1 MVSLE
6 QQRQN
11 WQSFLTARWTI
22 LLRLAIVLGVL
33 VAAAGIGAVL
43 AWKPYSTNLQ
53 LFALAGAVGAV
64 ALVIGLNR
72 FGQPEYGLLAVLL
85 LGGLFNFFTIPTGT
99 ESKLVLSL
107 VMAATLCGIWF
118 LDMLLVEKRFTL
130 KPSPVNKPILTFIAV
145 GIISFI
151 WSFLMED
158 PLIYRYGSFTIV
170 QVAALFVNS
179 LLPFMII
186 YVINKIQDIKWLRQ
200 MTWILLGI
208 GVFTWFS
215 SEFNLPT
222 IRMVENGMRG
232 VFITWVG
239 SLAYGQALFNEKLP
253 PWKRGALLLLLGMW
267 IFWALIQHRI
277 WLSGWVPLGVAC
289 LVLTLARSRQLFFV
303 MAFVGLLYVG
313 INYQYFYEEV
323 VVANLDEGGGERLE
337 IWRLNLQH
345 VADHPL
351 FGMGPAGYAL
361 YNMSYHPQ
369 DARST
374 HNNYFDI
381 LAQSGVIGLL
391 CFIWMIVTFIRLGNH
406 LRRQLFGQRN
416 FEEAFANAVLAGLV
430 GALVAMTLGD
440 WVLPF
445 AYNQTI
451 SGFDNAV
458 FTWVFIGGMVALY
471 HMVETQKGSNQ
482 LSVTSD
488 Q

>member
-6 QQRQN
+6 QRRQN
-11 WQSFLTARWTI
+11 WLNMVTGWRPT
-22 LLRLAIVLGVL
+22 LLRLAIVVGVL
-33 VAAAGIGAVL
+33 AAAAGMGALL
-43 AWKPYSTNLQ
+43 AWKPYSANLQ
-53 LFALAGAVGAV
+53 LFALAGSVGAV
-64 ALVIGLNR
+64 VIIIGVNR

-85 LGGLFNFFTIPTGT
+85 LGGLFNFFSLPTGT

-107 VMAATLCGIWF
+107 VMAAGLCGLWF
-118 LDMLLVEKRFTL
+118 LDMLLVEKRFRL

-145 GIISFI
+145 GIISFF

-158 PLIYRYGSFTIV
+158 PLVYRYGSFTIV
-170 QVAALFVNS
+170 QIATLFVNS

-186 YVINKIQDIKWLRQ
+186 YVINKIQDIKWLKQ

-208 GVFTWFS
+208 GVFAWFS

-239 SLAYGQALFNEKLP
+239 SLAYGQALFNEKLTP
-253 PWKRGALLLLLGMW
+253 GKRGALLLLLGMW
-267 IFWALIQHRI
+267 VFWALIQHRI

-303 MAFVGLLYVG
+303 MGFIGLLYVG

-345 VADHPL
+345 VVDHPL

-361 YNMSYHPQ
+361 YNMTYHPQ

-381 LAQSGVIGLL
+381 LAQSGVIGLA
-391 CFIWMIVTFIRLGNH
+391 CFIWMIATFFRLGNH
-406 LRRQLFGQRN
+406 LRRQLTGQRN

-458 FTWVFIGGMVALY
+458 FTWVFIGGLMALY
-471 HMVETQKGSNQ
+471 HIVESQTESF
-482 LSVTSD
+482 S
-488 Q
+488 